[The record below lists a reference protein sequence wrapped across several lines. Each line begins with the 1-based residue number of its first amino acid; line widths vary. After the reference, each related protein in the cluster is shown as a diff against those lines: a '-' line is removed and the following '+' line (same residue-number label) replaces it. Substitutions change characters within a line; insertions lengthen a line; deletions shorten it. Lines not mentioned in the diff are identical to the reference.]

1 MVVSHTMNWKL
12 EVIWNSLKDETQNT
26 ISKFTLL
33 LGVWNKSVN
42 DMHLKIK

>member
-1 MVVSHTMNWKL
+1 MVVRHTMYWKL
-12 EVIWNSLKDETQNT
+12 EVIWHSLKDETQHT